1 MKHLTTFHQWLAIG
15 ITEIILSLFLI
26 AIAPIF
32 LNSDKPLIGF
42 GIWLFVPSLLGSSGI
57 YVIVKIKNA
66 QQARSLFVRH
76 FPSYDYLAID
86 TFLHIPVAKIQKNLN
101 LLKAIDDDPSFDGL
115 EISLIDILKQE
126 K

>member
-1 MKHLTTFHQWLAIG
+1 LKHLTTFHQWLAIG
-15 ITEIILSLFLI
+15 IAEVILSLFLI

-57 YVIVKIKNA
+57 YAIVTIKNA
-66 QQARSLFVRH
+66 QKARSLFIRH
-76 FPSYDYLAID
+76 FPSYAYLAID
-86 TFLHIPVAKIQKNLN
+86 AFLHISVAKIQKNLN
-101 LLKAIDDDPSFDGL
+101 LLKAIDDDRSFDGL

>member
-1 MKHLTTFHQWLAIG
+1 MKHLTTFHQWFAIG
-15 ITEIILSLFLI
+15 IAEVILSLFLI

-42 GIWLFVPSLLGSSGI
+42 AIWLFVPSLLASSGI

-66 QQARSLFVRH
+66 QKARSLFIRY

-86 TFLHIPVAKIQKNLN
+86 PFLHISVAKIQKNLN